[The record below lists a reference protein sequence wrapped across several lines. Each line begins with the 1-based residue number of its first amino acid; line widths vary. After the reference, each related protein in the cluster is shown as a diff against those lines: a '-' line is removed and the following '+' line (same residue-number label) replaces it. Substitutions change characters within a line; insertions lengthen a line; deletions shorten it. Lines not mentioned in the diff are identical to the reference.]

1 MAGTQQRCP
10 ICGTKLKPVNGRM
23 TCGEC
28 GYYVRSNTDDSYSAD
43 PYRTDAGSP
52 FGDAASSGRTDADEN
67 PFRQTYDQ
75 TPVQSP
81 VPAAASGSS
90 GGHSQGASIAKQ
102 VVIVIAVLVAINL
115 IGGAI
120 AAYHAFRDSSKR
132 STESK
137 TPASSY
143 AEKAVTTRPEK
154 TEDEESSFRLP
165 RTGFFQEL
173 VSVIFEKD
181 CEEVTAE
188 ELAAI
193 NSLEIDFDAH
203 EIYYQNAYTDGID
216 LTFDATSVVDLSDLT
231 CFSGLEQLT
240 LTGKSLEKGD
250 LDGLE
255 HLIALYSEN
264 SLKDLAQIIPCPEN
278 IRALGVYDAFSETGL
293 ADALAFPNLQYLS
306 VEYYGLTD
314 LSALNDMP
322 GLCGLALTGCERL
335 TDFGPLMNLTGLERL
350 SITSSQL
357 KTLDFVGNMPD
368 LTYLHIEGSQI
379 PDIDSI
385 AGCPELTELYLI
397 DNYDVKDYTVVGG
410 LTKLTDLSLFK
421 NADATVPSLE
431 KLTALK
437 YAAFKNLWEDEL
449 HLVTAAGNI
458 SQLYLENNY
467 DDSHLELLTALPL
480 TELSLV
486 DCSVSGDHPLAFV
499 QDLADLVYL
508 DLTGTYVFGNMEEVF
523 GPPALQFLCLKE
535 VDGVIDFD
543 RLPANENLLLLD
555 ISGFRFHKDAW
566 GDETLQL
573 KDHYDMFEKYPAVE
587 YLYAASL
594 GIDSIDFVSCMPNLQ
609 YLNIIENNVTSLK
622 PLEELAYFDTV
633 LCNGNTILEN
643 VSEESGISVDSE
655 TDYYSY

>member
-28 GYYVRSNTDDSYSAD
+28 GYYVRSNTTDYYS
-43 PYRTDAGSP
+43 TDAYHTDADFQSAGSDP
-52 FGDAASSGRTDADEN
+52 SGRTSADGS
-67 PFRQTYDQ
+67 PSQQTVR
-75 TPVQSP
+75 PPAQSP

-102 VVIVIAVLVAINL
+102 VVIVFAVLVAVNI

-120 AAYHAFRDSSKR
+120 AAYNVFRDGSKR

-137 TPASSY
+137 TPVSS
-143 AEKAVTTRPEK
+143 AEKAVTTRPKK
-154 TEDEESSFRLP
+154 TEDGESSFRLP

-181 CEEVTAE
+181 YDEVTAE
-188 ELAAI
+188 EIAAI
-193 NSLEIDFDAH
+193 NALEIDFDTH

-216 LTFDATSVVDLSDLT
+216 LTFDAGSDVDLSDLT

-240 LTGKSLEKGD
+240 LTGRSLEEGD

-255 HLIALYSEN
+255 YLMALDSEN
-264 SLKDLAQIIPCPEN
+264 SLKELAQIIPCPEN
-278 IRALGVYDAFSETGL
+278 IRALGVCDTFSETDL
-293 ADALAFPNLQYLS
+293 ADALAFPNLQYLT

-322 GLCGLALTGCERL
+322 GLRGLALTGCDRL
-335 TDFGPLMNLTGLERL
+335 TDFSPLMNLTGLEQL
-350 SITSSQL
+350 SITSPQL
-357 KTLDFVGNMPD
+357 KALDFVGNMPN
-368 LTYLHIEGSQI
+368 LTYLYIEGSQI
-379 PDIDSI
+379 SDIDSI

-397 DNYDVKDYTVVGG
+397 DNYYVMDYTVIGD

-421 NADATVPSLE
+421 NTDAPVPSLE
-431 KLTALK
+431 KLTALE

-480 TELSLV
+480 TDLSLV
-486 DCSVSGDHPLAFV
+486 DCSISGDHPLAFL
-499 QDLADLVYL
+499 QDLTDLVYL

-523 GPPALQFLCLKE
+523 GLPALQFLCLKE

-543 RLPANENLLLLD
+543 RLPANENLLFLD
-555 ISGFRFHKDAW
+555 ISGFRFHRDAW
-566 GDETLQL
+566 GDETWLL

-594 GIDSIDFVSCMPNLQ
+594 GIDSIDFVSCMPDLQ
-609 YLNIIENNVTSLK
+609 YLNIIDNNVTSLK
-622 PLEELAYFDTV
+622 PLEELAHFGTV
-633 LCNGNTILEN
+633 LCKGNTILEN
-643 VSEESGISVDSE
+643 ISEESEILVDTE